1 VAHDAFGHLRIVR
14 PAPQPAPLVSLIVLT
29 RDRVGLLRSCIEGLR
44 SKTAYTALEIII
56 MDNDSRYAKTQ
67 SYLRGLQADPRVKV
81 VAAPGPFNF
90 SALNNAAGRLAKGSV
105 LGFINNDIEVI
116 EPDWLS
122 ELVSHAVR
130 PEIGAVGA
138 RLLYA
143 TGLVQH
149 AGVIVGLLG
158 GLAGHAHRF
167 FPADHLGYTHR
178 LQTPQYLSA
187 VTAACMIVERAKFE
201 AVGGFDEKGFP
212 IAFNDVDLCL
222 RLRER
227 GWENF
232 WTPYATLY
240 HKESASRAHDFSRA
254 RRAAYD
260 RECQNFRTRWA
271 HVIAD
276 DPYYNPN
283 LTRAT
288 EDFALG

>member
-1 VAHDAFGHLRIVR
+1 MRV
-14 PAPQPAPLVSLIVLT
+14 VS
-29 RDRVGLLRSCIEGLR
+29 
-44 SKTAYTALEIII
+44 
-56 MDNDSRYAKTQ
+56 
-67 SYLRGLQADPRVKV
+67 
-81 VAAPGPFNF
+81 APGPFNF
-90 SALNNAAGRLAKGSV
+90 SALNNAAARLANGTV
-105 LGFINNDIEVI
+105 LGFVNNDIEVI

-130 PEIGAVGA
+130 PGIGAVGA

-149 AGVIVGLLG
+149 AGVIVGLG

-167 FPADHLGYTHR
+167 FAPDHLGYMHR

-187 VTAACMIVERAKFE
+187 VTAACMVVERAKFE
-201 AVGGFDEKGFP
+201 AVGGFDEDDFP
-212 IAFNDVDLCL
+212 VALNDVDLCL

-240 HKESASRAHDFSRA
+240 HKESASRAHDSSRT
-254 RRAAYD
+254 RRAAYK
-260 RECQNFRTRWA
+260 RECQNFRARWA